1 MPGCL
6 SPDPGFCAGGDDVE
20 PVEEFDEPEPFPVFP
35 VPVFPFPV
43 FPFPV
48 FPVPVFPFP
57 VFPFPLFPFPVFP
70 FPVFPFP
77 LLGGSLLGMR
87 YDRGA
92 AKGMSPDW
100 PNVAIVAPP
109 APMNCPVLGR
119 NTMGWVD
126 PSPGSRREQECL
138 REGIRSL
145 CRGATWPR
153 IVNTPA
159 IGSYTAASVRSGSC
173 RLDCR

>member
-1 MPGCL
+1 MEVLIQG
-6 SPDPGFCAGGDDVE
+6 SAQAGDVE
-20 PVEEFDEPEPFPVFP
+20 PVEEFPEPEPFPVFPVPMFPFPVFP

-48 FPVPVFPFP
+48 FPFP
-57 VFPFPLFPFPVFP
+57 VFPFPFPV
-70 FPVFPFP
+70 
-77 LLGGSLLGMR
+77 LGGSLLGMR

-119 NTMGWVD
+119 NTTGWVD
-126 PSPGSRREQECL
+126 PF
-138 REGIRSL
+138 
-145 CRGATWPR
+145 PR
-153 IVNTPA
+153 
-159 IGSYTAASVRSGSC
+159 
-173 RLDCR
+173 